1 MILNFKTFLKD
12 KGLAYTT
19 IEKYAGS
26 ISSYLPLQLEKY
38 NIDIDKNIS
47 SYSITE
53 IESLFKRVDKGGD
66 LEYIG
71 DYGNNTIRNAVKM
84 FILYIKKEAQNFETY
99 ENSISES
106 SEFSIENFSKEI
118 ELHDFIVKNI
128 KTIFPNYHLSGREF
142 PIDNKRLDLILEAN
156 DNSHLLIIELK
167 ANIIDKKAFGQISE
181 YLVLAEKKFNKEVR
195 GMLIGGFFEKHIP
208 ELLKTSKYKIEAKKY
223 KIKFELE

>member
-1 MILNFKTFLKD
+1 MISNFKTFLKD

-47 SYSITE
+47 SYTITE
-53 IESLFKRVDKGGD
+53 IESLFKRLDKGGD

-167 ANIIDKKAFGQISE
+167 ANIID
-181 YLVLAEKKFNKEVR
+181 
-195 GMLIGGFFEKHIP
+195 
-208 ELLKTSKYKIEAKKY
+208 
-223 KIKFELE
+223 